1 VKRSLE
7 KEKRNKRKRSNIMNI
22 FVTGAT
28 GVLGKSLVPKLIEAG
43 YMVSAMSRTEEHD
56 ERLRRAGA
64 QTVRVDLFNVEA
76 LKQVVVGHEAI
87 YHLAT
92 KIPSTSQMGRNS
104 AWLENDRLRRDGARN
119 LVEAA
124 LAVGTVQAIIYPSFD
139 FLYPSSGDTWLDAQ
153 ATPVKTA
160 TLSSTVDAE
169 EAVTRF
175 AQSDPIRRRGI
186 SLRLGTFYGP
196 EAPSSWQILDY
207 ARKGIGAFPGARAGY
222 LPQIWLQDAISALLL
237 ALTEPVPSGVYD
249 IVDDEPVTRAEMYTL
264 LAHSVGRKR
273 LLVLPDLLMRLM
285 TGSKYADTSRSL
297 RISNRLFKA
306 VSSWQPTVPNARI
319 GWEMMAQMQRK

>member
-1 VKRSLE
+1 M
-7 KEKRNKRKRSNIMNI
+7 MNI

-28 GVLGKSLVPKLIEAG
+28 GVLGTSLVPRLVKAG
-43 YMVSAMSRTEEHD
+43 YTVSAMSRTPEND
-56 ERLRRAGA
+56 DRLRRAGA
-64 QTVRVDLFNVEA
+64 HPVRVDLFDVEA
-76 LKQVVVGHEAI
+76 LKQALVGHEAI

-92 KIPSTSQMGRNS
+92 KIPSATQMGRSS

-124 LAVGTVQAIIYPSFD
+124 LAVGTIQTIMYPSFD
-139 FLYPSSGDTWLDAQ
+139 FLYPSSGDAWLDAQ
-153 ATPVKTA
+153 VTPVKTA
-160 TLSSTVDAE
+160 TLLSTVEAE

-175 AQSDPIRRRGI
+175 AESDPTRQRRGI
-186 SLRLGTFYGP
+186 SLRLGSFYGP
-196 EAPSSWQILDY
+196 EAPSSWLMLDY

-264 LAHSVGRKR
+264 LAHAIGRKR
-273 LLVLPDLLMRLM
+273 LLALPDLLMRLV
-285 TGSKYADTSRSL
+285 TGAKYADTSRSL

-319 GWEMMAQMQRK
+319 GWDLMAQMQNK

>member
-1 VKRSLE
+1 
-7 KEKRNKRKRSNIMNI
+7 MNI

-28 GVLGKSLVPKLIEAG
+28 GVLGKALVPKLVEAG
-43 YMVSAMSRTEEHD
+43 YTVSAMSRTSEND

-64 QTVRVDLFNVEA
+64 EPVRVDIFDVEV
-76 LKQVVVGHEAI
+76 LKQALVGHEAI

-92 KIPSTSQMGRNS
+92 KIPPTSQIGRSS

-124 LAVGTVQAIIYPSFD
+124 LAVGTVQTIIYPSFN

-153 ATPVKTA
+153 TTPVKTA
-160 TLSSTVDAE
+160 TLASTVEAE
-169 EAVTRF
+169 EAVARF
-175 AQSDPIRRRGI
+175 AASDPARRRGI
-186 SLRLGTFYGP
+186 SLRLGSFYGP
-196 EAPSSWQILDY
+196 EAPSSWQILDV

-222 LPQIWLQDAISALLL
+222 LPQVWLQDAISALLL

-249 IVDDEPVTRAEMYTL
+249 IVDDEPVTRAEMYAV
-264 LAHSVGRKR
+264 LAHAVGRKR
-273 LLVLPDLLMRLM
+273 LLALPDLLMRLM
-285 TGSKYADTSRSL
+285 TGAKYADMSRSL

-306 VSSWQPTVPNARI
+306 VSSWQPTVPNARM
-319 GWEMMAQMQRK
+319 GWDLMAQIPNK

>member
-1 VKRSLE
+1 
-7 KEKRNKRKRSNIMNI
+7 MNI

-28 GVLGKSLVPKLIEAG
+28 GVLGKALVPKLVEAG
-43 YMVSAMSRTEEHD
+43 YTVSAMSRTSEND

-64 QTVRVDLFNVEA
+64 EPVRVDIFDVEV
-76 LKQVVVGHEAI
+76 LKQALVGHEAI

-92 KIPSTSQMGRNS
+92 KIPPTSQIGRSS

-124 LAVGTVQAIIYPSFD
+124 LAVGTVQTIIYPSFN

-153 ATPVKTA
+153 TTPVKTA

-169 EAVTRF
+169 EAVARF
-175 AQSDPIRRRGI
+175 AASDPTRRRGI
-186 SLRLGTFYGP
+186 SLRLGSFYGP
-196 EAPSSWQILDY
+196 EAPSSWQILDV

-222 LPQIWLQDAISALLL
+222 LPQVWLQDAISALLL

-249 IVDDEPVTRAEMYTL
+249 IVDDEPVTRAEMYAV
-264 LAHSVGRKR
+264 LAHAVGRKR
-273 LLVLPDLLMRLM
+273 LLALPDLLMRLM
-285 TGSKYADTSRSL
+285 TGAKYADMSRSL

-306 VSSWQPTVPNARI
+306 VSSWQPTVPNARM
-319 GWEMMAQMQRK
+319 GWDLMAQIPNK

>member
-1 VKRSLE
+1 M
-7 KEKRNKRKRSNIMNI
+7 MNI

-28 GVLGKSLVPKLIEAG
+28 GVLGKSLVPRLVKAG
-43 YMVSAMSRTEEHD
+43 YTVSAMSRTPEND
-56 ERLRRAGA
+56 DRLRRAGA
-64 QTVRVDLFNVEA
+64 HPVQVDLFDVEA
-76 LKQVVVGHEAI
+76 LKQALVGHEAI

-92 KIPSTSQMGRNS
+92 KIPSAAQIGRSS

-124 LAVGTVQAIIYPSFD
+124 LAVGTVQTIIYPSFD

-153 ATPVKTA
+153 TTPVKTA
-160 TLSSTVDAE
+160 TLSSTVEAE
-169 EAVTRF
+169 EAVARF
-175 AQSDPIRRRGI
+175 AESDPTKQRRGI
-186 SLRLGTFYGP
+186 SLRLGAFYGP
-196 EAPSSWQILDY
+196 EAPSSWAMLDY
-207 ARKGIGAFPGARAGY
+207 ARKGIGAFPGVRAGY
-222 LPQIWLQDAISALLL
+222 LPQIWLQDAITALLL

-249 IVDDEPVTRAEMYTL
+249 IVDDEPVTRAEMYTV
-264 LAHSVGRKR
+264 LAHAVGRKH

-285 TGSKYADTSRSL
+285 TGAKYADMSRSL

-319 GWEMMAQMQRK
+319 GWDLIAQMQNK

>member
-1 VKRSLE
+1 
-7 KEKRNKRKRSNIMNI
+7 MNI

-28 GVLGKSLVPKLIEAG
+28 GVLGKALVPRLVAAG
-43 YMVSAMSRTEEHD
+43 HKVSAMSRTEESD

-64 QTVRVDLFNVEA
+64 HPVRVNLFDVEA
-76 LKQVVVGHEAI
+76 LKQVLASHEAI

-92 KIPSTSQMGRNS
+92 KIPSAAQIGRSS

-124 LAVGTVQAIIYPSFD
+124 LAVGTVQTIIYPSFD

-153 ATPVKTA
+153 TTPVKTA
-160 TLSSTVDAE
+160 TLSSTVEAE
-169 EAVTRF
+169 ESVARF
-175 AQSDPIRRRGI
+175 AASDPTKQRRGI
-186 SLRLGTFYGP
+186 SLRLGAFYGP
-196 EAPSSWQILDY
+196 EAPSSWQMLDY
-207 ARKGIGAFPGARAGY
+207 ARKGIGAFPGAHAGY

-249 IVDDEPVTRAEMYTL
+249 IVDDEPVTRAEMLTL
-264 LAHSVGRKR
+264 LAHAVGRKQ
-273 LLVLPDLLMRLM
+273 LFALPDLLMRLM
-285 TGSKYADTSRSL
+285 TGAKYADMSRSL

-306 VSSWQPTVPNARI
+306 VSSWRPSVPDARR
-319 GWEMMAQMQRK
+319 GWDLMAQMQNK

>member
-1 VKRSLE
+1 
-7 KEKRNKRKRSNIMNI
+7 MNI

-28 GVLGKSLVPKLIEAG
+28 GVLGKTLVPKLVAAG
-43 YMVSAMSRTEEHD
+43 HTVSAMSRTPEND
-56 ERLRRAGA
+56 DRLRRAGA
-64 QTVRVDLFNVEA
+64 HPVQVDLFDVEA
-76 LKQVVVGHEAI
+76 LKQVLAGHEAI

-92 KIPSTSQMGRNS
+92 KIPPATQIGRRS

-124 LAVGTVQAIIYPSFD
+124 LAVGTVQTIIYPSFN
-139 FLYPSSGDTWLDAQ
+139 FLYPSSGNTWLDAQ

-160 TLSSTVDAE
+160 TLSSTVEAE
-169 EAVTRF
+169 EAVARF
-175 AQSDPIRRRGI
+175 AESDPTKQRRGI
-186 SLRLGTFYGP
+186 SLRLGSFYGP
-196 EAPSSWQILDY
+196 EAPSSWEMLDY
-207 ARKGIGAFPGARAGY
+207 ARKGIGALPGARAGY

-249 IVDDEPVTRAEMYTL
+249 IVDDEPVTRAQMFTL
-264 LAHSVGRKR
+264 LAHAVGRKR

-285 TGSKYADTSRSL
+285 TGAKYADISRSL

-319 GWEMMAQMQRK
+319 GWDLMAQMQNK

>member
-1 VKRSLE
+1 
-7 KEKRNKRKRSNIMNI
+7 MNI
-22 FVTGAT
+22 FITGAT
-28 GVLGKSLVPKLIEAG
+28 GVLGKTLVPKLVAAG
-43 YMVSAMSRTEEHD
+43 HTVSAMSRTVEND
-56 ERLRRAGA
+56 DRLRRAGA
-64 QTVRVDLFNVEA
+64 HPVRVDLFDVEA
-76 LKQVVVGHEAI
+76 LKQALAGHEAI

-92 KIPSTSQMGRNS
+92 KIPSSAAQMGRSS

-124 LAVGTVQAIIYPSFD
+124 LAVGTVQTIMYPSFD

-153 ATPVKTA
+153 TTPVKTA
-160 TLSSTVDAE
+160 TLLSTVEAE

-175 AQSDPIRRRGI
+175 AESDPTRQRRGI
-186 SLRLGTFYGP
+186 SLRLGSFYGP
-196 EAPSSWQILDY
+196 EAPSSWVMLDY

-249 IVDDEPVTRAEMYTL
+249 IVDDEPVTRAEMYTI
-264 LAHSVGRKR
+264 LAHAVGRKR
-273 LLVLPDLLMRLM
+273 LLVLPDLLMRLV
-285 TGSKYADTSRSL
+285 TGAKYADTSRSL

-319 GWEMMAQMQRK
+319 GWDLMAQAQNK

>member
-1 VKRSLE
+1 LR
-7 KEKRNKRKRSNIMNI
+7 R
-22 FVTGAT
+22 TGAHP
-28 GVLGKSLVPKLIEAG
+28 V
-43 YMVSAMSRTEEHD
+43 
-56 ERLRRAGA
+56 
-64 QTVRVDLFNVEA
+64 QVDLFDVEA
-76 LKQVVVGHEAI
+76 LKQALVGHEAI

-92 KIPSTSQMGRNS
+92 KIPPAAQIGRSS

-124 LAVGTVQAIIYPSFD
+124 LAVGTVQTIIYPSFD
-139 FLYPSSGDTWLDAQ
+139 FLYPGSGDTWLDAQ

-160 TLSSTVDAE
+160 TLFSTVEAE
-169 EAVTRF
+169 EAVARF
-175 AQSDPIRRRGI
+175 AESGQRRGI
-186 SLRLGTFYGP
+186 SLRLGAFYGP
-196 EAPSSWQILDY
+196 EAPSSWAMLDY

-222 LPQIWLQDAISALLL
+222 LPQIWLQDAITALLL

-249 IVDDEPVTRAEMYTL
+249 IVDDEPVTRAQMYTL
-264 LAHSVGRKR
+264 LAHAVGRKH

-285 TGSKYADTSRSL
+285 TRAKYADMSRSL

-319 GWEMMAQMQRK
+319 GWDLMAQMQNK

>member
-1 VKRSLE
+1 
-7 KEKRNKRKRSNIMNI
+7 MNI

-28 GVLGKSLVPKLIEAG
+28 GVLGKSLVPRLVEAG
-43 YMVSAMSRTEEHD
+43 YTVSAMSRTPEND
-56 ERLRRAGA
+56 DRLRRAGA
-64 QTVRVDLFNVEA
+64 HPIRVDLFDVKA
-76 LKQVVVGHEAI
+76 LKQALVGHEAI

-92 KIPSTSQMGRNS
+92 KIPPAAQIGRSS

-124 LAVGTVQAIIYPSFD
+124 LAVGTVQTIMYPSFD

-160 TLSSTVDAE
+160 TLFSTVEAE
-169 EAVTRF
+169 EAVARF
-175 AQSDPIRRRGI
+175 AESDPTRQRRGI
-186 SLRLGTFYGP
+186 SLRLGAFYGP

-222 LPQIWLQDAISALLL
+222 LPQIWLQDAINALLL

-249 IVDDEPVTRAEMYTL
+249 IVDNEPVTRAEMYAV
-264 LAHSVGRKR
+264 LAHAVGRKR

-285 TGSKYADTSRSL
+285 TGAKYADMSRSL

-306 VSSWQPTVPNARI
+306 VSSWQPTVPNARL
-319 GWEMMAQMQRK
+319 GWDLIAQMQNK

>member
-1 VKRSLE
+1 M
-7 KEKRNKRKRSNIMNI
+7 MNI

-28 GVLGKSLVPKLIEAG
+28 GVLGTSLVPRLVKAG
-43 YMVSAMSRTEEHD
+43 YTVSAMSRTPEND
-56 ERLRRAGA
+56 DRLRRAGA
-64 QTVRVDLFNVEA
+64 HPVRVDLFDVEA
-76 LKQVVVGHEAI
+76 LKQALVGHEAI

-92 KIPSTSQMGRNS
+92 KIPPAAQIGRSS

-124 LAVGTVQAIIYPSFD
+124 LAVGTVQTIMYPSFD
-139 FLYPSSGDTWLDAQ
+139 FLYPSSGDAWLDAQ
-153 ATPVKTA
+153 VTPVKTA
-160 TLSSTVDAE
+160 TLLSTVEAE

-175 AQSDPIRRRGI
+175 AESDPTRQRRGI
-186 SLRLGTFYGP
+186 SLRLGSFYGP
-196 EAPSSWQILDY
+196 EAPSSWLMLDY

-264 LAHSVGRKR
+264 LAHAIGRKR
-273 LLVLPDLLMRLM
+273 LLALPDLLMRLV
-285 TGSKYADTSRSL
+285 TGAKYADTSRSL

-306 VSSWQPTVPNARI
+306 VSSWQPTVPNARR
-319 GWEMMAQMQRK
+319 GWDLMAQMQNK

>member
-1 VKRSLE
+1 M
-7 KEKRNKRKRSNIMNI
+7 MNI

-28 GVLGKSLVPKLIEAG
+28 GVLGKALVPKLVEAG
-43 YMVSAMSRTEEHD
+43 YTVSAMSRTSEND

-64 QTVRVDLFNVEA
+64 EPVRVDIFDVEV
-76 LKQVVVGHEAI
+76 LKQALVGHEAI

-92 KIPSTSQMGRNS
+92 KIPPTSQIGRSS

-124 LAVGTVQAIIYPSFD
+124 LAVGTVQTIIYPSFN

-153 ATPVKTA
+153 TTPVKTA
-160 TLSSTVDAE
+160 TLASTVEAE
-169 EAVTRF
+169 EAVARF
-175 AQSDPIRRRGI
+175 AASDPARRRGI
-186 SLRLGTFYGP
+186 SLRLGSFYGP
-196 EAPSSWQILDY
+196 EAPSSWQILDV

-222 LPQIWLQDAISALLL
+222 LPQVWLQDAISALLL

-249 IVDDEPVTRAEMYTL
+249 IVDDEPVTRAEMYAV
-264 LAHSVGRKR
+264 LAHAVGRKR
-273 LLVLPDLLMRLM
+273 LLALPDLLMRLM
-285 TGSKYADTSRSL
+285 TGAKYADMSRSL

-306 VSSWQPTVPNARI
+306 VSSWQPTVPNARM
-319 GWEMMAQMQRK
+319 GWDLMAQIPNK

>member
-1 VKRSLE
+1 M
-7 KEKRNKRKRSNIMNI
+7 MNI

-28 GVLGKSLVPKLIEAG
+28 GVLGKALVPRLVEAG
-43 YMVSAMSRTEEHD
+43 YTVSAVSRTPEND

-64 QTVRVDLFNVEA
+64 EPVRVDIFDVEA
-76 LKQVVVGHEAI
+76 LKRGLAGHDVI

-92 KIPSTSQMGRNS
+92 KIPSTTQMGRSS

-124 LAVGTVQAIIYPSFD
+124 LAIGTVQAIIYPSFD

-153 ATPVKTA
+153 TTPVKTA
-160 TLSSTVDAE
+160 TLASTVEAE
-169 EAVTRF
+169 EAVARF
-175 AQSDPIRRRGI
+175 AKSDPARRRGI
-186 SLRLGTFYGP
+186 SLRLGSFYGP
-196 EAPSSWQILDY
+196 EAPSSWQILDV

-222 LPQIWLQDAISALLL
+222 LPQVWLQDAISALLL

-249 IVDDEPVTRAEMYTL
+249 IVDDEPVTRAEMYTI
-264 LAHSVGRKR
+264 LAHAVGRKR
-273 LLVLPDLLMRLM
+273 LWVLPDLMMRLM
-285 TGSKYADTSRSL
+285 TGAKYADTSRSL

-306 VSSWQPTVPNARI
+306 VSSWQPTVPNARM
-319 GWEMMAQMQRK
+319 GWDLMAQIQNK

>member
-1 VKRSLE
+1 
-7 KEKRNKRKRSNIMNI
+7 MNI

-28 GVLGKSLVPKLIEAG
+28 GVLGKSLVPRLVEAG
-43 YMVSAMSRTEEHD
+43 YTVSAMSRTPEND
-56 ERLRRAGA
+56 DRLRRAGA
-64 QTVRVDLFNVEA
+64 HPIRVDLFDVEA
-76 LKQVVVGHEAI
+76 LKQALVGNAAI

-92 KIPSTSQMGRNS
+92 KIPTAAQIGRSS

-124 LAVGTVQAIIYPSFD
+124 LAVGTVQTIMYPSFD

-160 TLSSTVDAE
+160 TLFSTVEAE
-169 EAVTRF
+169 EAVARF
-175 AQSDPIRRRGI
+175 AESDPTRQRRGI
-186 SLRLGTFYGP
+186 SLRLGAFYGP

-222 LPQIWLQDAISALLL
+222 LPQIWLQDAINALLL

-249 IVDDEPVTRAEMYTL
+249 IVDNEPVTRAEMYAV
-264 LAHSVGRKR
+264 LAHAVGRKR

-285 TGSKYADTSRSL
+285 TGAKYADMSRSL

-306 VSSWQPTVPNARI
+306 VSSWQPTVPNARL
-319 GWEMMAQMQRK
+319 GWDLIAQMQNK

>member
-1 VKRSLE
+1 M
-7 KEKRNKRKRSNIMNI
+7 MNI

-28 GVLGKSLVPKLIEAG
+28 GVLGTSLVPRLVKAG
-43 YMVSAMSRTEEHD
+43 YTVSAMSRTPEND

-64 QTVRVDLFNVEA
+64 HPVRVDLFDVEA
-76 LKQVVVGHEAI
+76 LKQVLAGNAAI

-92 KIPSTSQMGRNS
+92 KIPPSTQIGRSS

-124 LAVGTVQAIIYPSFD
+124 LAVGTVQTIMYPSFD

-153 ATPVKTA
+153 TTPVRTA
-160 TLSSTVDAE
+160 TLSSTVEAE
-169 EAVTRF
+169 EAVARF
-175 AQSDPIRRRGI
+175 AASDPTKQHRGI
-186 SLRLGTFYGP
+186 SLRLGSFYGP
-196 EAPSSWQILDY
+196 EAPSSWEMLDY
-207 ARKGIGAFPGARAGY
+207 ARKGIGAFPGARSGY

-249 IVDDEPVTRAEMYTL
+249 IVDDEPVTRAQMLTL
-264 LAHSVGRKR
+264 LAHAVGRKR
-273 LLVLPDLLMRLM
+273 LLALPDLLMRLM
-285 TGSKYADTSRSL
+285 TGAKYADVSRSL

-306 VSSWQPTVPNARI
+306 VSSWQPTVPNARR
-319 GWEMMAQMQRK
+319 GWDLMAQMQNK

>member
-1 VKRSLE
+1 M
-7 KEKRNKRKRSNIMNI
+7 MNI

-28 GVLGKSLVPKLIEAG
+28 GVLGKSLVPRLVKAG
-43 YMVSAMSRTEEHD
+43 YTVSAMSRTPEND

-64 QTVRVDLFNVEA
+64 HPVRVDLFDVEA
-76 LKQVVVGHEAI
+76 LKQALVGHEAI

-92 KIPSTSQMGRNS
+92 KIPPAAQIGRSS

-124 LAVGTVQAIIYPSFD
+124 LAVGTVQTIIYPSFD

-160 TLSSTVDAE
+160 TLFSTVEAE
-169 EAVTRF
+169 EAVARF
-175 AQSDPIRRRGI
+175 AESDPTKQRRGI
-186 SLRLGTFYGP
+186 SLRLGAFYGP
-196 EAPSSWQILDY
+196 EAPSSWAMLDY

-222 LPQIWLQDAISALLL
+222 LPQIWLQDAITALLL

-249 IVDDEPVTRAEMYTL
+249 IVDDEPVTRAEMCTV
-264 LAHSVGRKR
+264 LAHAVGRKH

-285 TGSKYADTSRSL
+285 TGAKYADMSRSL
-297 RISNRLFKA
+297 CISNRLFKA

-319 GWEMMAQMQRK
+319 GWDLIAQMQNK